1 MNFIRNHHKN
11 KSDRINSTTDTEH
24 MFRSLNDHIH
34 TLKVNMNNF
43 RILLLVLWIVII
55 RPIFVFEMNL
65 WSFIWFFKTKN
76 FDMANW
82 IFSIKLLRL
91 RSIPPIKSIEK
102 FPWVNRKNLLSG
114 KYNYRYNFIISS
126 LFSIVDSI

>member
-43 RILLLVLWIVII
+43 RISITCV
-55 RPIFVFEMNL
+55 MNRNN
-65 WSFIWFFKTKN
+65 STN
-76 FDMANW
+76 FR
-82 IFSIKLLRL
+82 I
-91 RSIPPIKSIEK
+91 
-102 FPWVNRKNLLSG
+102 
-114 KYNYRYNFIISS
+114 
-126 LFSIVDSI
+126 